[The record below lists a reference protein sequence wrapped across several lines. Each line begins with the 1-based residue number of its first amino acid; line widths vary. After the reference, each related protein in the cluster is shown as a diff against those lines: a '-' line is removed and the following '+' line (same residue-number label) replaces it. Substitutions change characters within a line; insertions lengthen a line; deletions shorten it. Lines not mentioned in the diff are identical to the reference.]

1 MNMILLL
8 AVIITTVVI
17 FSWLTSFLR
26 STARTIVAIAAI
38 VLILFLLIGIQPS
51 TLWQQV
57 QVFWREFWALV
68 LGN

>member
-1 MNMILLL
+1 MILLL